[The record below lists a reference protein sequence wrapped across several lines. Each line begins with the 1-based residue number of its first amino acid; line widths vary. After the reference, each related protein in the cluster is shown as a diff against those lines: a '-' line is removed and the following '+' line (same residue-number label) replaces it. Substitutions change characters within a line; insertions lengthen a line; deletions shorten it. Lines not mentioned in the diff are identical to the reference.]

1 MKAMRH
7 TAGEAGFTLT
17 ELIIVLGLMGFVLG
31 AIYAA
36 SSALI
41 QSANVSEA
49 QSTFA
54 RDSGEPMRLIARNL
68 MQAIQLENTA
78 PQSITFRTD
87 RKMDG
92 TGQRVIVTATGSF
105 ISYKEWDINS
115 QFVNNTVN
123 PRLDLQYSTSSVNVA
138 TNVPLFEYYDSQGAR
153 ISNMELAPSA
163 ARSIVMTLALR
174 AAGTDFSTSQ
184 RVYLRNRATE

>member
-1 MKAMRH
+1 MKPLHRRS
-7 TAGEAGFTLT
+7 GDAGFTMT
-17 ELIIVLGLMGFVLG
+17 ELIVVLGLMGFVLA

-49 QSTFA
+49 QSIFA

-78 PQSITFRTD
+78 PQSLTFRTD

-92 TGQRVIVTATGSF
+92 TGQRVIIAATGSF
-105 ISYKEWDINS
+105 VSYKEWDINS
-115 QFVNNTVN
+115 QFVNKTVS
-123 PRLDLQYSTSSVNVA
+123 PRLDLEYSPSSVNIA
-138 TNVPLFEYYDSQGAR
+138 SNVPLFQYLDAQGKA
-153 ISNMELAPSA
+153 ITNMEVAPSA
-163 ARSIVMTLALR
+163 TRSVVMTLALR
-174 AAGTDFSTSQ
+174 AAGSDFETSQ
-184 RVYLRNRATE
+184 TVYLRNRATE